1 MNAFIKQLG
10 KLNGDLS
17 IQKSLLTFAK
27 DVINAVKKGR
37 KKNAGTI
44 PVSTQDELTNTEVPD
59 PARWE
64 DNIKNTNGEE
74 DIVAHKIPTHFICCC
89 G

>member
-37 KKNAGTI
+37 KKNAATQRC
-44 PVSTQDELTNTEVPD
+44 STQPD
-59 PARWE
+59 LKTISR
-64 DNIKNTNGEE
+64 IQMVRKT
-74 DIVAHKIPTHFICCC
+74 
-89 G
+89 

>member
-1 MNAFIKQLG
+1 MNAFIKQEG

-37 KKNAGTI
+37 KKNAATI
-44 PVSTQDELTNTEVPD
+44 PVSTQDKLTNTEVPSKPD
-59 PARWE
+59 L
-64 DNIKNTNGEE
+64 KTTS
-74 DIVAHKIPTHFICCC
+74 KI
-89 G
+89 